1 MVDEHRDAGL
11 REATYAILRVMAAL
25 LLLQHALRTLFGM
38 LQMPNAT
45 EPWEAPALLSRD
57 WFEGTIQLVG
67 GVLLALGLFTRPAAF
82 VLSGLMA
89 AAYFIVHSKWFAGSF
104 FPIINRG
111 ELAALYCFVFLYFST
126 AGGGRYSLDALLRG
140 RRRSGAAVPAQNG
153 GVGRTAASR

>member
-1 MVDEHRDAGL
+1 MVDQRRDAL
-11 REATYAILRVMAAL
+11 TDATYAVLRVMAAL
-25 LLLQHALRTLFGM
+25 LLLQHALRTLFGL

-67 GVLLALGLFTRPAAF
+67 GVLLLLGLFTRPAAF

-89 AAYFIVHSKWFAGSF
+89 AAYFIVHAKWFAGSF

-140 RRRSGAAVPAQNG
+140 RRAERAAARPESG
-153 GVGRTAASR
+153 GVRRASSV